1 MREKSPLLMHSECV
15 GNADQEG
22 FGAMLLTVVSLYGR
36 FYRQIQQQYGSFNK
50 RFFTICNIS
59 MNDDDND
66 LRQIHEGRLLFETPM
81 ETAPFMVHAFSHT
94 TDIDE
99 EAREVGIDRHIIP
112 QPNTPE
118 EH

>member
-1 MREKSPLLMHSECV
+1 MAASP
-15 GNADQEG
+15 G
-22 FGAMLLTVVSLYGR
+22 
-36 FYRQIQQQYGSFNK
+36 QIQQQCGSFNK

-66 LRQIHEGRLLFETPM
+66 LRQIHGGRLLFETPM
-81 ETAPFMVHAFSHT
+81 KTAPFMVHAFSHT
-94 TDIDE
+94 TDE
-99 EAREVGIDRHIIP
+99 EAREVGIGRYIIA